1 MWENWSAGDV
11 LTRAIWRLLLSRIL
25 VWVLVVS
32 SVHVCIEVAT
42 RDSLG
47 KSLDRVLH
55 SGLLDDSRSLGDTVS
70 ASLQNWA
77 PGLEISVSMQ
87 TKEWTKS
94 EIRMSKA
101 EIGMLKAE
109 IRMLKTYIG
118 SRVAWKVRIVL
129 ELCMLRALRGPVSGR
144 LGMVDAC
151 ENVRKW
157 NQEYCLRKLTFLHDL
172 ENQRLRDRLLHDV
185 LRFTAARVFGWVDH
199 LWRVLAEC
207 EMCNRYHRET
217 RWRMMMMMMKNDDDE
232 WWWNMTRSWDIIA
245 HFWYAHNP
253 KRSARI
259 PENVRRQK
267 TDACGWW

>member
-144 LGMVDAC
+144 L
-151 ENVRKW
+151 
-157 NQEYCLRKLTFLHDL
+157 
-172 ENQRLRDRLLHDV
+172 LHDV